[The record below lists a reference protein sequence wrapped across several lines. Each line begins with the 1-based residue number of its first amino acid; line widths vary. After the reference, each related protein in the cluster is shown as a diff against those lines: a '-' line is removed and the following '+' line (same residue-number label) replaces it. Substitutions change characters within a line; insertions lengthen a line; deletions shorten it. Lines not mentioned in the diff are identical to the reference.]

1 MKYLGNYPRLVLTP
15 SGVTHEAEL
24 EPYNNFT
31 YIISNLYG
39 RTSIEQPDLS
49 NVVYPI
55 NIKVL
60 KVIKDKVGLKTNIK
74 SNCKKLNQ
82 KIFLT
87 ILYQTIYMYIVF
99 CT

>member
-31 YIISNLYG
+31 YIISNLYA

-60 KVIKDKVGLKTNIK
+60 KVIKDKVCIWA
-74 SNCKKLNQ
+74 
-82 KIFLT
+82 
-87 ILYQTIYMYIVF
+87 
-99 CT
+99 

>member
-60 KVIKDKVGLKTNIK
+60 KVIKDKVCIWPLKTNIK
-74 SNCKKLNQ
+74 SN
-82 KIFLT
+82 
-87 ILYQTIYMYIVF
+87 
-99 CT
+99 